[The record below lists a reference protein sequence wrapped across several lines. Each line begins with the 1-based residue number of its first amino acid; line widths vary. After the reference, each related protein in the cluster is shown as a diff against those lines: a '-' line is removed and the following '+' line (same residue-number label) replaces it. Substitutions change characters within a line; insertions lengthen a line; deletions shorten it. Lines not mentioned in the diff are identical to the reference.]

1 MSLTN
6 TVSGICIS
14 YFVFMFAM
22 GITFCVDFIRT
33 YPNLKHGVRSIIIMA
48 ILFSAVYISL
58 IPYII
63 IGHVAVAMFHT
74 EFQMARKISKYK
86 KTIQKRDD

>member
-1 MSLTN
+1 MSITN
-6 TVSGICIS
+6 VVSGMCIA
-14 YFVFMFAM
+14 YLVFMFAM
-22 GITFCVDFIRT
+22 GIIFCVDFIRT
-33 YPNLKHGVRSIIIMA
+33 YPGLKHYTRSIIITV

-74 EFQMARKISKYK
+74 EFQMEREISKRNK
-86 KTIQKRDD
+86 NNSKLK